1 MIIDWAGQGLAGRAR
16 RSVAREGTA
25 RRARVPS
32 VDSMDDPL
40 PLDRHHPFLQP
51 VFVSTVQ
58 IAATL
63 TPPRSAALRRD
74 HEHRNQ

>member
-1 MIIDWAGQGLAGRAR
+1 MTRGNFRGLDERWGHAAPSLVRAR
-16 RSVAREGTA
+16 RD
-25 RRARVPS
+25 ARVPS

-51 VFVSTVQ
+51 VFVSTAQ

-63 TPPRSAALRRD
+63 TPTRSAALRRD
-74 HEHRNQ
+74 HDHRNQ